1 MKPAVAMLACL
12 LTLGCQKG
20 TVSFRDQV
28 QPILKERCVRCH
40 NVDTPMGKI
49 VLTSYETLSASKTV
63 SGKGA
68 LFLAGEPQDSRLY
81 ILCAT
86 SQSHFRMPPDTTNIT
101 PLSAKEL
108 ELLRDWIRQG
118 GKNN

>member
-1 MKPAVAMLACL
+1 MKHAIALLACCL
-12 LTLGCQKG
+12 ALGCQRG
-20 TVSFRDQV
+20 SVSYREQI
-28 QPILKERCVRCH
+28 QPILNERCIRCH
-40 NVDTPMGKI
+40 SAENPMGKI
-49 VLTSYETLSASKTV
+49 VLTSYETLVASKTV

-86 SQSHFRMPPDTTNIT
+86 NQSHFRMPPDTTTIT
-101 PLSAKEL
+101 PLSPKDL
-108 ELLRDWIRQG
+108 EVLRDWIRQG

>member
-1 MKPAVAMLACL
+1 MKPTIALLACCL
-12 LTLGCQKG
+12 VFGCQKG
-20 TVSFRDQV
+20 AVSYREQV
-28 QPILKERCVRCH
+28 QPIFNERCIRCH
-40 NVDTPMGKI
+40 SPEHRMGKI
-49 VLTSYETLSASKTV
+49 VLTSYESLTASKTI

-86 SQSHFRMPPDTTNIT
+86 SQSHFRMPPDTTTIT
-101 PLSAKEL
+101 PLTTKEL
-108 ELLRDWIRQG
+108 EVLRDWIRQG